1 MMEATS
7 RQVEYNRRYRRRLR
21 EARAGYL
28 RLLRRV
34 ERVERERDRLRE
46 IAAQRLELVE
56 AQAGVIR
63 ARIAELDRLQEAAAA
78 AALAESGVPTVEAEP

>member
-1 MMEATS
+1 MATA

-21 EARAGYL
+21 EARDNYL

-46 IAAQRLELVE
+46 IAAQRLKLVE
-56 AQAGVIR
+56 SQASILR
-63 ARIAELDRLQEAAAA
+63 DRLAELDGLRESAAAV
-78 AALAESGVPTVEAEP
+78 ALEDSGVPVIENAEAP